1 MYSGIALRG
10 SCGALPIE
18 LWAGWCGATSIAAS
32 IALAKA
38 AAAQK
43 RRLRRR
49 ARLRPCMAV
58 NVSCSDGAEAPN
70 RSSYSLTLMAFLS
83 KRALRING
91 LSTRYGRA
99 DADVSDGDGGS
110 SRQIPFAASDVL

>member
-1 MYSGIALRG
+1 
-10 SCGALPIE
+10 
-18 LWAGWCGATSIAAS
+18 
-32 IALAKA
+32 
-38 AAAQK
+38 
-43 RRLRRR
+43 
-49 ARLRPCMAV
+49 
-58 NVSCSDGAEAPN
+58 
-70 RSSYSLTLMAFLS
+70 MAFLS